1 MEYADLSFDT
11 IAVIC
16 QSMATLQTFSL
27 RNLFI
32 RAAIFK
38 NQYFLKRSNHSKV
51 SMKGLFI
58 EVEINFDNYLKQGL
72 ITHYQ

>member
-11 IAVIC
+11 IAVIS

-38 NQYFLKRSNHSKV
+38 NQHFLKR
-51 SMKGLFI
+51 
-58 EVEINFDNYLKQGL
+58 
-72 ITHYQ
+72 